1 MHILSLPHPKL
12 TPIHTTPPPLYHLL
26 VPSMAENSKPS
37 YDDQQ
42 EIEEL
47 ISSLPK
53 GKGWH
58 SSGLTLYQNFW
69 CHSKFLP
76 GVISFQR
83 HFLARD
89 SDVLIAS
96 KPKSGTTWLKSLA
109 FSVLYRAQ
117 FNPTEANANHPLL
130 SSNPHALVRTLEL
143 GQSAGHAPDLSGFA
157 DPRLFGTH
165 VPYDSLPY
173 SIRRSRCKV
182 IYICRNPLDVV
193 VSLWHFVAQV
203 DAGDRAGGWSGMEEY
218 FDNFCKGM
226 DGYGPF
232 WDHLLGYWKASQ
244 ERPKKVLFLKYEDL
258 KEDTA
263 GNLKRIAEFMGV
275 PFSDEEERN
284 GVVEEI
290 VKMCSL
296 GSLKELEVNK
306 TGRSIAG
313 FENNSYFRKG
323 EVGDWVNYF
332 SLSMAERLKNIMEEK
347 LSHFGLTF
355 RVN

>member
-1 MHILSLPHPKL
+1 
-12 TPIHTTPPPLYHLL
+12 
-26 VPSMAENSKPS
+26 MAENSEPS

-53 GKGWH
+53 RKGWH

-69 CHSKFLP
+69 YSSKFLP

-89 SDVLIAS
+89 SDVLIVS

-109 FSVLYRAQ
+109 FSALYRAQ
-117 FNPTEANANHPLL
+117 FNPSEANANHPLL
-130 SSNPHALVRTLEL
+130 YSNPHALVHFLEQKYR
-143 GQSAGHAPDLSGFA
+143 GQPAGQVPDLTGFA
-157 DPRLFGTH
+157 NPRLFATH
-165 VPYDSLPY
+165 VPYDSLPE
-173 SIRRSRCKV
+173 SIHRSHCKV

-203 DAGDRAGGWSGMEEY
+203 DAGDRAGGWSSMEEF
-218 FDNFCKGM
+218 FDNFCQGI

-232 WDHLLGYWKASQ
+232 WDHMLGYWKASQ
-244 ERPKKVLFLKYEDL
+244 ERPEKVLFLKYEDL

-263 GNLKRIAEFMGV
+263 GNLKRISEFMGV
-275 PFSDEEERN
+275 PFSEEEERN

-296 GSLKELEVNK
+296 SSLKELEVNK
-306 TGRSIAG
+306 TGRSISS
-313 FENNSYFRKG
+313 FEDKSYFRKG
-323 EVGDWVNYF
+323 EVGDWVNYI
-332 SLSMAERLKNIMEEK
+332 SPSMAERLKNIMEET
-347 LSHFGLTF
+347 LSPFGLTF
-355 RVN
+355 RIN

>member
-1 MHILSLPHPKL
+1 
-12 TPIHTTPPPLYHLL
+12 
-26 VPSMAENSKPS
+26 MAENSKPS

-89 SDVLIAS
+89 SD
-96 KPKSGTTWLKSLA
+96 
-109 FSVLYRAQ
+109 

-203 DAGDRAGGWSGMEEY
+203 DAGDRAGG
-218 FDNFCKGM
+218 
-226 DGYGPF
+226 
-232 WDHLLGYWKASQ
+232 
-244 ERPKKVLFLKYEDL
+244 
-258 KEDTA
+258 
-263 GNLKRIAEFMGV
+263 
-275 PFSDEEERN
+275 
-284 GVVEEI
+284 
-290 VKMCSL
+290 
-296 GSLKELEVNK
+296 
-306 TGRSIAG
+306 
-313 FENNSYFRKG
+313 
-323 EVGDWVNYF
+323 
-332 SLSMAERLKNIMEEK
+332 
-347 LSHFGLTF
+347 
-355 RVN
+355 